1 MDLPE
6 YRQRQARS
14 FYSHLRNTTSPV
26 HFYWQDAD
34 NPMPQIGGE
43 PRGPSGYPFLG
54 DNALQLAMASKAQG
68 FQDPRWMTYDQ
79 AKAAGGT
86 VRRGEVATKILSWI
100 GGKDGKP
107 YEPILLSVFNGD
119 QIANLEPIK
128 QQGLTAEQQAV
139 RQAGLDALL
148 PTRKKT
154 PTPEQ
159 YNARLQEVLAERFPD
174 SEDPEAQAQ
183 AILRRELASMTAQAR
198 LGLPRQANPELST
211 QLKPYVDRRPN
222 WREVETAIDD
232 AQKALKDI
240 GIEAMVYE
248 KVARKEVQPDVAP
261 ASEPKGRGK
270 TKAKAQDKAPAKAK
284 GKEQSDEIPF

>member
-6 YRQRQARS
+6 YRQRQARN
-14 FYSHLRNTTSPV
+14 FYSHLRNSTSPV
-26 HFYWQDAD
+26 HFYWQDPD
-34 NPMPQIGGE
+34 HPLPQIGGE
-43 PRGPSGYPFLG
+43 PRGPSGYPFQG

-86 VRRGEVATKILSWI
+86 VRRGEVATKIISWM

-119 QIANLEPIK
+119 QIAGLEPIK
-128 QQGLTAEQQAV
+128 QRTLTAEQQSI

-148 PTRKKT
+148 PARKKT

-159 YNARLQEVLAERFPD
+159 YNTRLQEVLAERFPD
-174 SEDPEAQAQ
+174 SDDPEEQAK
-183 AILRRELASMTAQAR
+183 AVLRRELASMTAQAR
-198 LGLPRQANPELST
+198 LGLPRQTNPELSA

-222 WREVETAIDD
+222 WREVETALED
-232 AQKALKDI
+232 AQRVLKDI
-240 GIEAMVYE
+240 GIETMVYE
-248 KVARKEVQPDVAP
+248 KVAYKEVQPEVKP
-261 ASEPKGRGK
+261 ASEPKGQG
-270 TKAKAQDKAPAKAK
+270 KAKAKAPAKS
-284 GKEQSDEIPF
+284 KEKERASDIPF

>member
-6 YRQRQARS
+6 YRQRQARN
-14 FYSHLRNTTSPV
+14 FYSHLRNSTSPV
-26 HFYWQDAD
+26 HFYWQDPD
-34 NPMPQIGGE
+34 HPLPQIGGE
-43 PRGPSGYPFLG
+43 PRGPSGYPFQG

-86 VRRGEVATKILSWI
+86 VRRGEVATKIISWM

-119 QIANLEPIK
+119 QIAGLEPIK
-128 QQGLTAEQQAV
+128 QQSLTAEQQSV

-148 PTRKKT
+148 PARKKT

-159 YNARLQEVLAERFPD
+159 YNTRLQEVLAERFPD
-174 SEDPEAQAQ
+174 SDDPEEQAK
-183 AILRRELASMTAQAR
+183 AVLRRELASMTAQAR
-198 LGLPRQANPELST
+198 LGLPRQTNPQLSA

-222 WREVETAIDD
+222 WREVETALED
-232 AQKALKDI
+232 AQRVLKDI
-240 GIEAMVYE
+240 GIETMVYE
-248 KVARKEVQPDVAP
+248 KVAYKEVQPEVKP

-270 TKAKAQDKAPAKAK
+270 AKAKAPPKS
-284 GKEQSDEIPF
+284 KEKERASDIPF